1 MTGALSQL
9 APTPIAVWSR
19 ALGLTTA
26 AGDADVVRSL
36 AALVRDELRIPTRDV
51 AIDPGAADAA
61 DLPAAVARFGA
72 QFVVDVRG
80 VTPEIR
86 ELAMTQLGAAAFPTV
101 QSLYVLD
108 IGTRV
113 NVAFRSLFDTTMPM
127 MVAEPDTDLWATLE
141 DFMRAVALLDAVD
154 PVTTEVVRLRGAR
167 AHNCRLCQS
176 LRNAAAVRSGATED
190 LLAAVAGD
198 VDELSPRHR
207 LALRLVDTM
216 LWSPGAWPDDL
227 AAALRT
233 EFSAS
238 ELVELVLDV
247 ARNSANKIAVAFGAD
262 DPHVTEGI
270 EYYDVDPNG
279 DLAYGLTL

>member
-1 MTGALSQL
+1 MPADPAAL
-9 APTPIAVWSR
+9 APTPIAAWSR

-26 AGDADVVRSL
+26 AGDADAVRSL
-36 AALVRDELRIPTRDV
+36 AALVGDELRITTPDL
-51 AIDPGAADAA
+51 AIDPGAARPA
-61 DLPAAVARFGA
+61 DLLVAVARFGA
-72 QFVVDVRG
+72 QFVVDVSG
-80 VTPEIR
+80 VDA
-86 ELAMTQLGAAAFPTV
+86 ELRDAAMASLGAAAFPTV
-101 QSLYVLD
+101 QALYVLD
-108 IGTRV
+108 LGTRV
-113 NVAFRSLFDTTMPM
+113 NVAFRSLFDTTVPTG
-127 MVAEPDTDLWATLE
+127 VAEPGADLWSTLE

-176 LRNAAAVRSGATED
+176 LRNVTAVRSGAGED
-190 LLAAVAGD
+190 LVAALDGN

-216 LWSPGAWPDDL
+216 VWSPGAWPDDL
-227 AAALRT
+227 AAALRA
-233 EFSAS
+233 EFSES
-238 ELVELVLDV
+238 QLVELVLDV

-262 DPHVTEGI
+262 DPHVTEGV

>member
-1 MTGALSQL
+1 MPADPAAL
-9 APTPIAVWSR
+9 APTPIAAWSR

-36 AALVRDELRIPTRDV
+36 AALVRDELRITAPDL
-51 AIDPGAADAA
+51 AIDPGAARAA
-61 DLPAAVARFGA
+61 DLAAAVARFGA
-72 QFVVDVRG
+72 QFVVDVSG
-80 VTPEIR
+80 VDS
-86 ELAMTQLGAAAFPTV
+86 ELRDAAMASLGAAAFPTV
-101 QSLYVLD
+101 QALYVLD
-108 IGTRV
+108 LGTRV
-113 NVAFRSLFDTTMPM
+113 NVAFRSLFDTTVPTGI
-127 MVAEPDTDLWATLE
+127 AGPGADLWSTLE

-176 LRNAAAVRSGATED
+176 LRNVTAMRSGAGED
-190 LLAAVAGD
+190 LVAALDGD

-207 LALRLVDTM
+207 LALRLVDAM
-216 LWSPGAWPDDL
+216 LWSPGAWPDGL

-233 EFSAS
+233 EFSES

-262 DPHVTEGI
+262 DPHVTEGV